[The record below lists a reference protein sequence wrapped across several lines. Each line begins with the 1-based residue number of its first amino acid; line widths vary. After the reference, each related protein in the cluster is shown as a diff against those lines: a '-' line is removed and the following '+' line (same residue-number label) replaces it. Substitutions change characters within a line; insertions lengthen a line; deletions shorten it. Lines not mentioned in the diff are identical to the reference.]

1 MAMKIILA
9 SVYAVNPYKGSED
22 GTGWNLV
29 LQIARFNK
37 VIAVTRENNRPHIE
51 RYFRENSVPGGEN
64 IRFEYF
70 DLPYWMR
77 FWKRGG
83 KNALLYYYLWQ
94 MALPRF
100 VRNRKLVFDIAHNLN
115 FHSDWTPSF
124 LWRLKRPFVW
134 GPVGHH
140 PRIPRAFIEPVYG
153 RNKWLLDRV
162 RWLAKTLFWHLDPWL
177 CLTKRK
183 AKRIIAINSDV
194 NKQLKVNPAKLVLM
208 PAVATEDMQG
218 AAHLAIKDMLWD
230 TLHATGGRL
239 ESQPAAETFQVI
251 SVGRFVA
258 LKGFDITIRSFAAFL
273 RRLSPG
279 ERNRVKLVLVG
290 NGPELG
296 FLQSLCETEGIADQ
310 VEIIPWI
317 ERAAMRE
324 LYQAATVFF
333 FPSHEGAGMVVPEAL
348 SCGLPV
354 VCFDNAG
361 PGEFITEDC
370 GIKIPY
376 RNYDLAIEDFAGAL
390 ERLFLDANLRT
401 RLRAGARKQF
411 LEQFQWDQKGNILK
425 TIYDQIA

>member
-1 MAMKIILA
+1 MPMKIILA

-51 RYFRENSVPGGEN
+51 RYFRENSVPRGEN

-94 MALPRF
+94 MALPGFIRKK
-100 VRNRKLVFDIAHNLN
+100 KLVFDVVHNLN

-124 LWRLKRPFVW
+124 LWRLRKPFVW

-140 PRIPRAFIEPVYG
+140 PRIPRSFIEPVYG
-153 RNKWLLDRV
+153 RKKWLLDRV
-162 RWLAKTLFWHLDPWL
+162 RWVAKTMFWHLDPWL

-183 AKRIIAINSDV
+183 AERIIAINSDV

-218 AAHLAIKDMLWD
+218 
-230 TLHATGGRL
+230 GR
-239 ESQPAAETFQVI
+239 PAAEGFQVI

-258 LKGFDITIRSFAAFL
+258 LKGFDITIRAFAAFL
-273 RRLSPG
+273 GRLSPG
-279 ERNRVKLVLVG
+279 ERNQAKLVLVG

-296 FLQSLCETEGIADQ
+296 FLRSLCETEGIGRHA
-310 VEIIPWI
+310 VIIPWI
-317 ERAAMRE
+317 ERVALRE
-324 LYQAATVFF
+324 LYSESTLFF

-354 VCFDNAG
+354 ICFDNAG
-361 PGEFITEDC
+361 PGEFVTERC

-376 RNYDLAIEDFAGAL
+376 RNYDLAIEDFADAL
-390 ERLFLDANLRT
+390 ERLFRDSSLRT
-401 RLRAGARKQF
+401 KLRAGARQQF
-411 LEQFQWDQKGNILK
+411 LEQFQWDQKGDILK
-425 TIYDQIA
+425 TIYEQIA